1 MKNEPCPFFPEWPL
15 KSEHLA
21 NNNNG
26 KKGETTN
33 GRPIAKKEKGRQ
45 RNSTRRWLAKC
56 RDGWVLLF
64 RPGYR
69 PWLSLGRQTRRPHDQ
84 WDQWRI
90 NGLFIGSRCL
100 VVFLFFL
107 RDRFRLSLAAFLL
120 YRPLPVLRPSF
131 YMFFCLKWTLS
142 VTWDLIRLQ
151 NNQKNIWLRP
161 SARITIS
168 PKIFWWRMM
177 LYEYTVYAILTEKQS

>member
-131 YMFFCLKWTLS
+131 YMFFLFKMDFVGDLRLNS
-142 VTWDLIRLQ
+142 VR
-151 NNQKNIWLRP
+151 
-161 SARITIS
+161 
-168 PKIFWWRMM
+168 
-177 LYEYTVYAILTEKQS
+177 KQSKEHLTTSECKDNYFTQNFLMT